1 MSVKVSYVFPRV
13 RDAAL
18 KYFNDALNECSVNAN
33 NMQETAKTLQ
43 PASDLPG
50 VRFQIA
56 SMKVIKT
63 MCSLII
69 KPYFN
74 Q

>member
-1 MSVKVSYVFPRV
+1 MSVEVNYIFQRV

-18 KYFNDALNECSVNAN
+18 KHFNDALNECSVNAN

-43 PASDLPG
+43 PANDLTG
-50 VRFQIA
+50 VRVQIA
-56 SMKVIKT
+56 SMKVIKA

-74 Q
+74 R